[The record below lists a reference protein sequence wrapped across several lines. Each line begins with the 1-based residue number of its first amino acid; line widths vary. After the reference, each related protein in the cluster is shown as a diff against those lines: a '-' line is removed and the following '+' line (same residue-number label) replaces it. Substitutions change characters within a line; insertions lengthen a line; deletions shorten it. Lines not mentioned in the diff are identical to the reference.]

1 MITVHFY
8 KNGTGA
14 SDKSGKSEMENYLA
28 LVAIILKAVCGLASL
43 EGAFRC
49 SKIKQAISTK
59 KITLCSLIP
68 GMGQFV
74 NGQAFKGIV
83 FSPYSSYSLVRC
95 FWADFMHW

>member
-1 MITVHFY
+1 PSIFI

-59 KITLCSLIP
+59 KKSRFVHLFQGWGSL
-68 GMGQFV
+68 
-74 NGQAFKGIV
+74 
-83 FSPYSSYSLVRC
+83 
-95 FWADFMHW
+95 

>member
-59 KITLCSLIP
+59 KNHALFT
-68 GMGQFV
+68 
-74 NGQAFKGIV
+74 
-83 FSPYSSYSLVRC
+83 YSRDGAVCKWPS
-95 FWADFMHW
+95 F